1 MDGLSAVGDP
11 ELRDAL
17 LFACSR
23 PAPVS
28 ADDLAAGRGM
38 HRNVARARLDR
49 LADAG
54 LLIPAFERRSGR
66 SGPGA
71 GRPAKVF
78 RVAPSVSSIEFP
90 ERRYQVLV
98 GLLLDALPDRG
109 RHARLHE
116 IGAAFGADFARAG
129 GLRRAKTVRAGV
141 RGVCSA
147 LGRLGYQ
154 ATVEEASPR
163 DAVVVT
169 PACPLRPVVRERSE
183 AAEVDRGFW
192 EGLTAAA
199 LGAHAATVKC
209 QTRDCHAADSR
220 CRVRITVAN
229 DG

>member
-1 MDGLSAVGDP
+1 MDELSVVGDP

-17 LFACSR
+17 LFACSS

-78 RVAPSVSSIEFP
+78 RVAPSLTSIEFP
-90 ERRYQVLV
+90 KRRYEVLV
-98 GLLLDALPDRG
+98 GLLLDALPGRG
-109 RHARLHE
+109 RPVRLHE
-116 IGAAFGADFARAG
+116 LGAAFGADFARAG
-129 GLRRAKTVRAGV
+129 GVRRAGTLRAGV
-141 RGVCSA
+141 GGVCAA

-154 ATVEEASPR
+154 ATVEEATSR
-163 DAVVVT
+163 RAVVVT
-169 PACPLRPVVRERSE
+169 PACPLRPVVRERPE
-183 AAEVDRGFW
+183 ASEVDRGFW

-199 LGAHAATVKC
+199 LGPRADPVTSDTC
-209 QTRDCHAADSR
+209 DCHAADSP
-220 CRVRITVAN
+220 CRVLITLAN